1 MGAFA
6 KKRML
11 EHELVAPP
19 SSGSGDLKLQDGS
32 RVAVVGG
39 GPAGSFF
46 SYFLLEMAH
55 MVDLDLQIDVY
66 EPRDYTRPGPASC
79 NTCGGIVS
87 ESLVQIMATEGIN
100 LPESVVQRGLDS
112 YVLHTE
118 GKQCVHIDTP
128 LQEKRIAAVHRGA
141 GPRGIQEIR
150 WRSFDGYLQEL
161 TVSKGA
167 NVIRKRV
174 DGFGWQEGRPEVRT
188 RDAGLQTYD
197 LLVLAAGVN
206 TGILK
211 ALDELGISYK
221 PPETSRTYISEFLLG
236 EDLVEKYLGS
246 SMHVFLLDIP
256 RVQFSALIPKGDY
269 VTLCLLGQ
277 DIDADLVRTFLQS
290 PEVRGC
296 FPGDWHLPE
305 DFCHCSPRISTHA
318 AIQPFADRL
327 VFIGDCGVTR
337 LYKDGIGAAYRT
349 AKAAAVT
356 AVFEGISSEDF
367 RRHYWPLCQAM
378 DDDNK
383 VGKLILGFTS
393 LVKKVGCTRRGVIR
407 MVSKEQEGVYDSP
420 RMSSVLWDV
429 FTGSAPYK
437 DIFKR
442 TLHPAFLY
450 RFIWNTAASVIRT
463 DGKGQLEGGT

>member
-1 MGAFA
+1 MSADG
-6 KKRML
+6 
-11 EHELVAPP
+11 E
-19 SSGSGDLKLQDGS
+19 LKLRDGS

-55 MVDLDLQIDVY
+55 MVDLSLEVDVY

-100 LPESVVQRGLDS
+100 LPDSVVQRGLDS
-112 YVLHTE
+112 YVLHTD
-118 GKQCVHIDTP
+118 GQRDVHIDTP

-141 GPRGIQEIR
+141 GPRGIKEIR

-161 TVSKGA
+161 TTAKGA
-167 NVIRKRV
+167 NIVRKRV
-174 DGFGWQEGRPEVRT
+174 DGFGWQDGRPEVRT
-188 RDAGLQTYD
+188 RDSDSQIYD
-197 LLVLAAGVN
+197 LLAVAAGVN

-211 ALDELGISYK
+211 ALDELGVSYK

-236 EDLVEKYLGS
+236 EEMVEKCLGS

-277 DIDADLVRTFLQS
+277 DIDAELVRTFLQS

-296 FPGDWHLPE
+296 FPADWQLPE

-356 AVFEGISSEDF
+356 AALKGIAGEDF
-367 RRHYWPLCQAM
+367 RRHYWPLCRAI
-378 DDDNK
+378 DNDNK
-383 VGKLILGFTS
+383 IGKLILGFTG
-393 LVKKVGCTRRGVIR
+393 LVKRVGCTRRGVIR
-407 MVSKEQEGVYDSP
+407 MVSKEQEGTYRSP

-437 DIFKR
+437 DIFTR
-442 TLHPAFLY
+442 TLHPAFLG
-450 RFIWNTAASVIRT
+450 RFVWNTATSIIAT
-463 DGKGQLEGGT
+463 DGSRRREGGS